1 MPSTFRE
8 WLDQIEHFAHDQH
21 HKGVLFERFMAA
33 YLLTDPLYANDLEA
47 VWRYPDWPDRPEH
60 WKADNLGIDL
70 IAKTYT
76 GDYWAI
82 QCKFYDSTSRIDKE
96 AITNLIS
103 DSERRFVVDGKEQR
117 FGYRLLVTTQDALGK
132 QAEEA
137 TTDLPYF
144 GVLYLRDLDLAPI
157 DWSQFNWG
165 APENLI
171 RKPGKALRSHQREA
185 IRAVLDG
192 FQKHDRG
199 QLIMACGT
207 GKTFT
212 SLKLMEQMVPND
224 GLVLFLAPSITLVS
238 QTLREWVEQAESPM
252 HAFVVCSDSQVGQA
266 EADPDLRVVDLAYP
280 ATTDATKLVSAVQG
294 ARGGRRQVIFS
305 TYQSIQ
311 AVIDAQKAAG
321 LPDFD
326 LVVCDEAHRTTG
338 VSVGEY
344 ESDFVKVHRND
355 LLRAKKRLYM
365 TATPRIYTEK
375 TREKANEKQAILYSM
390 DDEATYGPEFFI
402 LNFGEA
408 ASRGILS
415 EYRVIIV
422 AMQEEAMAELANE
435 YNAAY
440 KLDDKKAITVDFA
453 TRIIGAWKGLTN
465 HEIHVL
471 DGSEETIQTG
481 KPMQRAVAF
490 SRSINAS
497 EQVREAFGRLV
508 YLAVKGDA
516 LDTEPTEAADWML
529 DAQIQ
534 HVDGTMGMGK
544 RLAALDWLKED
555 PGKNACRVLSNAR
568 CLSEGVDVPALD
580 AVIFFDTRESMVDIV
595 QAVGRVMRKAPG
607 KDVGYIILPIAI
619 PSKEVINYDTYIDK
633 DPRFK
638 SVWKVIKA
646 LRAHDERLVDKSEY
660 TRRMQVM
667 DGGGWSKKERKKR
680 SGSAGDGQM
689 PMDLQ
694 QIPVEQI
701 RDALYAV
708 TPKHL
713 GDSEYWAS
721 WAKDVANIAGTVIDR
736 IERLLDKREGR
747 AAFNV
752 FLKAIRKSLNGGISE
767 QEAVEMLAQHVLTR
781 PIFDALFG
789 GQAFSNENPVSQAM
803 QRILEVLDR
812 HGVDAETGKLERF
825 YRDVG
830 KRAALAKS
838 DEARQ
843 DLIRNLYDTFFN
855 EAFPS
860 IAERL
865 GIVYTPVEV
874 VDFILHSVDHV
885 LQTHFGTDMGG
896 ENVQIL
902 DPFTGTGTFIVR
914 LLQSR
919 LIRDQ
924 DLPRKYE
931 QEIHANELVLLAY
944 YIAAINIESAYH
956 ARTLEYRPF
965 EGVVLTDTFQMG
977 EREQGDILEG
987 DYLRRN
993 SERVERQKKLDIRVI
1008 LGNPPYSSGQKSE
1021 NDNNQNQEYPILD
1034 ERIRRSYAAA
1044 SSSKLVKNVYD
1055 SYIRAIRW
1063 ASDRIGDHG
1072 VIGFV
1077 TNGSFID
1084 ANNMDGLRKCLAAE
1098 YSRIYVCNLRG
1109 NQRTSGEQSRR
1120 EGGKIFGSGSRTPV
1134 AITLLIKD
1142 PAHQGP
1148 AEIHYHDI
1156 GDYKSRED
1164 KLEIL
1169 RKAKSIDGLI
1179 WSQIIPND
1187 SGDWAE
1193 QRSEGFATYMPMGD
1207 KGNTESAIFSI
1218 YSQGVLTARDA
1229 WAYNQGRAVLEENM
1243 RSMIAVYNR
1252 DRESYHRICQGLPK
1266 ESWPKVE
1273 DYITDDPEQISW
1285 TVNLKADVVRNA
1297 LLEFDATAMRQSMYR
1312 PFCRQWMYFS
1322 RRFNERVYQIPRL
1335 FPTERQEN
1343 VVISVTGVGATKSFS
1358 ALVVDAIPNYHLL
1371 DTGQCFPLYWY
1382 ETVEE
1387 AEKRLS
1393 KAQTGSVQI
1402 GLLDQDDTIQ
1412 EIGTPDA
1419 DSYIRREAITDWALE
1434 RFRTQYGDES
1444 LTKRDIFHYIYGL
1457 LHSPEIRQ
1465 EYAADLKKMLPR
1477 IPFTADFWAFSRTGK
1492 ALMDLHLAYET
1503 VEPWPLEEHWA
1514 AGKSQDYTVEKI
1526 KFPKKGERDRIVYN
1540 QRLTLSGIPEEAY
1553 AYEVNGKSALE
1564 WVMER
1569 YSVREDKASGIVND
1583 PNTMLRETGNLRY
1596 IVDLLKRM
1604 VRVSIESEQFV
1615 ATLPA
1620 LGLSATE

>member
-1 MPSTFRE
+1 MPTTFRE
-8 WLDQIEHFAHDQH
+8 WLDQIEHVAENPYQ
-21 HKGVLFERFMAA
+21 KGVLFERFMAA
-33 YLLTDPLYANDLEA
+33 YLITDPLYANQLEA

-60 WKADNLGIDL
+60 WKADNLGFDL
-70 IAKTYT
+70 VARTQE
-76 GDYWAI
+76 GSYWAI
-82 QCKFYDSTSRIDKE
+82 QCKFYDAGSRIDK
-96 AITNLIS
+96 AAVTNFTH
-103 DSERRFVVDGKEQR
+103 DSEREFVVDGKPQR
-117 FGYRLLVTTQDALGK
+117 FAYRLLVATQDALGK

-137 TTDLPYF
+137 TTDLPDF
-144 GVLYLRDLDLAPI
+144 GVLHLRELELAPI
-157 DWSQFNWG
+157 DWSRFDWG
-165 APENLI
+165 APEKLV
-171 RKPGKALRSHQREA
+171 RKPGKSLRAHQREA
-185 IRAVLDG
+185 IVAVREG
-192 FQKHDRG
+192 FRKHDRG

-207 GKTFT
+207 GKTYT
-212 SLKLMEQMVPND
+212 SLKLMEQEVPET

-238 QTLREWVEQAESPM
+238 QTLREWAEQADTPL

-266 EADPDLRVVDLAYP
+266 EEDPDIRVAELAYP
-280 ATTDATKLVSAVQG
+280 ATTDAQKLVEAI
-294 ARGGRRQVIFS
+294 RGVGDQRRRVIFS

-311 AVIDAQKAAG
+311 VVIDAQKQG
-321 LPDFD
+321 KLPTFD
-326 LVVCDEAHRTTG
+326 LVICDEAHRTTG
-338 VSVGEY
+338 VSVGDY
-344 ESDFVKVHRND
+344 RSDFVKVHRDD

-375 TREKANEKQAILYSM
+375 TREKADEKQAILYSM
-390 DDEATYGPEFFI
+390 DDEATYGPEFFN
-402 LNFGEA
+402 LNFGDA

-440 KLDDKKAITVDFA
+440 KLDDKKAITVEFA
-453 TRIIGAWKGLTN
+453 TRILGAWKGLTN
-465 HEIHVL
+465 HNIHVL
-471 DGSEETIQTG
+471 DGAEETIQSG
-481 KPMQRAVAF
+481 NPMRRAVAF
-490 SRSINAS
+490 SRSISAS
-497 EQVREAFGRLV
+497 EQVRDAFGRLV
-508 YLAVKGDA
+508 ELALQRDA
-516 LDTEPTEAADWML
+516 LEMDEPNPSEGMLEAA
-529 DAQIQ
+529 IQ

-555 PGKNACRVLSNAR
+555 PGEHACRVLSNAR

-680 SGSAGDGQM
+680 SGSAGEGQM
-689 PMDLQ
+689 PMDLL

-708 TPKHL
+708 IPKHL

-721 WAKDVANIAGTVIDR
+721 WAKDVAHIAETIIER
-736 IERLLDKREGR
+736 IEALLDKREGR
-747 AAFNV
+747 AAFNA
-752 FLKAIRKSLNGGISE
+752 FLKAIRKNLNGGIGE
-767 QEAVEMLAQHVLTR
+767 QEAIEMLAQHVITR
-781 PIFDALFG
+781 PIFDALFA
-789 GQAFSNENPVSQAM
+789 GQAFSQENPVSQAM
-803 QRILEVLDR
+803 QRILDVLDK
-812 HGVDAETGKLERF
+812 HGVDAETDKMERF

-860 IAERL
+860 LADRL
-865 GIVYTPVEV
+865 GIVYTPIEV
-874 VDFILHSVDHV
+874 VDFILHSVDRV
-885 LQTHFGTDMGG
+885 LQDHFGTDLGD
-896 ENVQIL
+896 ESVQVL

-924 DLPRKYE
+924 DLPRKYG
-931 QEIHANELVLLAY
+931 QELHANELVLLAY

-956 ARTLEYRPF
+956 ARTLEHRPF
-965 EGVVLTDTFQMG
+965 EGIVLADTFQMG
-977 EREQGDILEG
+977 EAEQSNMLEG

-993 SERVERQKKLDIRVI
+993 SERAERQKKIDIRVI
-1008 LGNPPYSSGQKSE
+1008 VSNPPYSSGQKSE
-1021 NDNNQNQEYPILD
+1021 NDNNQNDKYDRLD
-1034 ERIRRSYAAA
+1034 SRIRATYAKE
-1044 SSSKLVKNVYD
+1044 SNSGLIKNVYD

-1063 ASDRIGDHG
+1063 ASDRIGNQG

-1084 ANNMDGLRKCLAAE
+1084 ANNMDGLRKCLERE

-1109 NQRTSGEQSRR
+1109 NQRTSGEQSRK

-1134 AITLLIKD
+1134 AITILIKD
-1142 PAHQGP
+1142 PAHPGP

-1156 GDYKSRED
+1156 GDYKSREE
-1164 KLEIL
+1164 KLDIL
-1169 RKAKSIDGLI
+1169 RKARSIEGLS
-1179 WSQIIPND
+1179 WTRIIPNED
-1187 SGDWAE
+1187 GDWTE
-1193 QRSEGFATYMPMGD
+1193 QRSEGFAEFLPLGD
-1207 KGNTESAIFSI
+1207 KSSTENTIFSI

-1229 WAYNQGRAVLEENM
+1229 WAYNQSRTALIENM
-1243 RSMIAVYNR
+1243 RAMIAVYNR
-1252 DRESYHRICQGLPK
+1252 DRESYHRICKGLSK
-1266 ESWPKVE
+1266 DIWPKVE
-1273 DYITDDPEQISW
+1273 DVITTDPEQISW
-1285 TVNLKADVVRNA
+1285 TRALKADLSRDKPHPFEEKSLRRA
-1297 LLEFDATAMRQSMYR
+1297 MYR
-1312 PFCRQWMYFS
+1312 PFSAQWMYFS
-1322 RRFNERVYQIPRL
+1322 RQFNEMVYQIPRL

-1343 VVISVTGVGATKSFS
+1343 VVISVTGIGATKDFS
-1358 ALVVDAIPNYHLL
+1358 ALTINTIPNYHFL

-1387 AEKRLS
+1387 ADKRLS
-1393 KAQTGSVQI
+1393 KAQTGSLQM
-1402 GLLDQDDTIQ
+1402 GLLDQDDPTQ

-1419 DSYIRREAITDWALE
+1419 DGYIRREAITDWALE
-1434 RFRTQYGDES
+1434 QFRRQYGDDS

-1457 LHSPEIRQ
+1457 LHSPEYRA

-1514 AGKSQDYTVEKI
+1514 SGKSQDYTVEKI

-1540 QRLTLSGIPEEAY
+1540 PCLTLSGIPEEAY
-1553 AYEVNGKSALE
+1553 AYEVNGKSAIE

-1569 YSVREDKASGIVND
+1569 YSVRVDKASGIVND
-1583 PNTMLRETGNLRY
+1583 PNAMLKEVGNPRY
-1596 IVDLLKRM
+1596 IVELLKRL
-1604 VRVSIESEQFV
+1604 VRVSVETQRLV
-1615 ATLPA
+1615 ASLPA
-1620 LGLSATE
+1620 LEVKD